1 MATTNSGLAQYYQ
14 QNPSAL
20 YNFAGIDKRY
30 NNQYW
35 NNKPR
40 YVNPEISTFAGYNTG
55 SNYSPFAGTTFGGN
69 DIISNYS
76 NNVNTS
82 DFMNYNRQ
90 NLSPAFS
97 GINSNNVSAL
107 GNGSNPIFNSKTMSN
122 WYGGLDYDAMSNA
135 GMSPEQI
142 ASFAKGYR
150 SPLEKGLGAFAA
162 GTSIAGGLYE
172 MYLGNKQDKR
182 EENLANLTEKIANN
196 ELQRRTDFQNNYN
209 KSM

>member
-1 MATTNSGLAQYYQ
+1 MAITNGFDINMLKSPLGQYFYQ
-14 QNPSAL
+14 QNLKNS
-20 YNFAGIDKRY
+20 K
-30 NNQYW
+30 NNI
-35 NNKPR
+35 N
-40 YVNPEISTFAGYNTG
+40 GNT
-55 SNYSPFAGTTFGGN
+55 
-69 DIISNYS
+69 ISNFPIQ
-76 NNVNTS
+76 NNSQSYDYGNNTIGS
-82 DFMNYNRQ
+82 DSSAWGDMWNVKTPDNIYTQ
-90 NLSPAFS
+90 QP
-97 GINSNNVSAL
+97 INANTITGNVSAL
-107 GNGSNPIFNSKTMSN
+107 SGKNNPIFNSKTMSN

>member
-1 MATTNSGLAQYYQ
+1 MTITNGFDINKLTPLGQYFYQ
-14 QNPSAL
+14 QNLKNSKNNINGNTIS
-20 YNFAGIDKRY
+20 NFPIQN
-30 NNQYW
+30 NNQSYDYGNSTIGSDSSAWGDMW
-35 NNKPR
+35 NVKTPDNAYTQQPI
-40 YVNPEISTFAGYNTG
+40 NANTITG
-55 SNYSPFAGTTFGGN
+55 
-69 DIISNYS
+69 
-76 NNVNTS
+76 
-82 DFMNYNRQ
+82 
-90 NLSPAFS
+90 
-97 GINSNNVSAL
+97 NVSAL
-107 GNGSNPIFNSKTMSN
+107 SGKNNPIFNSKTMSN

-150 SPLEKGLGAFAA
+150 SPLEKGLGAFSA

>member
-1 MATTNSGLAQYYQ
+1 MAITNGFDINKLTPLGQYFYQ
-14 QNPSAL
+14 QNLKNS
-20 YNFAGIDKRY
+20 K
-30 NNQYW
+30 NNI
-35 NNKPR
+35 N
-40 YVNPEISTFAGYNTG
+40 GNT
-55 SNYSPFAGTTFGGN
+55 
-69 DIISNYS
+69 ISNFPIQ
-76 NNVNTS
+76 NNSQSYDYGNNTIGS
-82 DFMNYNRQ
+82 DSSAWGDMWNVKTPDNAYTQ
-90 NLSPAFS
+90 QP
-97 GINSNNVSAL
+97 INANTITGNVSAL
-107 GNGSNPIFNSKTMSN
+107 SGKNNPIFNSKTMSN

>member
-1 MATTNSGLAQYYQ
+1 MAITNGFDINKLTPLGQYFYQ
-14 QNPSAL
+14 QNLKNSKNNINGNTIS
-20 YNFAGIDKRY
+20 NFPIQN
-30 NNQYW
+30 NNQSYDYGNSIIGSDSSYW
-35 NNKPR
+35 
-40 YVNPEISTFAGYNTG
+40 G
-55 SNYSPFAGTTFGGN
+55 
-69 DIISNYS
+69 DMW
-76 NNVNTS
+76 NVKTPDNAYT
-82 DFMNYNRQ
+82 Q
-90 NLSPAFS
+90 QP
-97 GINSNNVSAL
+97 INANITNGNVSAL
-107 GNGSNPIFNSKTMSN
+107 SGKNNPIFNSKTMSS

>member
-1 MATTNSGLAQYYQ
+1 MAITNGFDINKLTPLGQYFYQ
-14 QNPSAL
+14 QNLKNS
-20 YNFAGIDKRY
+20 K
-30 NNQYW
+30 NNI
-35 NNKPR
+35 N
-40 YVNPEISTFAGYNTG
+40 GNT
-55 SNYSPFAGTTFGGN
+55 
-69 DIISNYS
+69 ISNFPIQ
-76 NNVNTS
+76 NNSQSYDYGNNTIGS
-82 DFMNYNRQ
+82 DSSAWGDMWNVKTPDNAYTQ
-90 NLSPAFS
+90 QP
-97 GINSNNVSAL
+97 INANTITGNVSAL
-107 GNGSNPIFNSKTMSN
+107 SGKNNPIFNSKTMSN

-150 SPLEKGLGAFAA
+150 SPLEKGLGAFSA

>member
-1 MATTNSGLAQYYQ
+1 MAITNGFDINKLTPLGQYFYQ
-14 QNPSAL
+14 QNLKNS
-20 YNFAGIDKRY
+20 K
-30 NNQYW
+30 NNI
-35 NNKPR
+35 N
-40 YVNPEISTFAGYNTG
+40 GNT
-55 SNYSPFAGTTFGGN
+55 
-69 DIISNYS
+69 ISNFPIQ
-76 NNVNTS
+76 NNSQSYDYGNNTIGS
-82 DFMNYNRQ
+82 DSSAWGDMWNVKTPDNAYTQ
-90 NLSPAFS
+90 QP
-97 GINSNNVSAL
+97 INANTITGNVSAL
-107 GNGSNPIFNSKTMSN
+107 SGKNNPIFNSKTMSS